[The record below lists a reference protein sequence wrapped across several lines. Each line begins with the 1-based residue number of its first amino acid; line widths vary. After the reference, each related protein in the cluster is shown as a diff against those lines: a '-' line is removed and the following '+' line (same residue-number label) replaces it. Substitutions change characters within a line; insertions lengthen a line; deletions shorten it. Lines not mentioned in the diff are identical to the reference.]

1 MSASRITKSY
11 GKPLVI
17 AAGTA
22 VAAGLAYFLN
32 SHFQILG
39 ASSGT
44 NSGLDYYS
52 NPNSALLGRASK
64 DPEPVDTEINDEW
77 TEDELRAWLE
87 KRDVTAPE
95 ETSRQE
101 LLGLAK
107 SIAHV

>member
-39 ASSGT
+39 ASLGT

-87 KRDVTAPE
+87 KVRTCYCSYQPLKRRLAIA
-95 ETSRQE
+95 
-101 LLGLAK
+101 GL
-107 SIAHV
+107 